1 MMSLFFVLL
10 IVYTGFVLW
19 LGSLIL
25 DKAGLAR
32 GWVFCLLIPIVN
44 IIMLWIFAFTHWPAV
59 NSSQPKNA
67 LTHDK

>member
-1 MMSLFFVLL
+1 MSLFFVLL
-10 IVYTGFVLW
+10 VIYSGFVLW

-44 IIMLWIFAFTHWPAV
+44 LIMLWIFAFCHWPGV
-59 NSSQPKNA
+59 TPSQSKNA
-67 LTHDK
+67 LTHDE